1 MINFVIYFEKEM
13 NEKKIRSFAFKRNI
27 HSKCFQ
33 NQLSQFFGYI
43 YNFYHDFI
51 HDLSDN
57 ISLEINKLRKA

>member
-1 MINFVIYFEKEM
+1 M
-13 NEKKIRSFAFKRNI
+13 NEKKIWFFAFKRNI

-51 HDLSDN
+51 QDLLDN
-57 ISLEINKLRKA
+57 TSLEINKPRKA